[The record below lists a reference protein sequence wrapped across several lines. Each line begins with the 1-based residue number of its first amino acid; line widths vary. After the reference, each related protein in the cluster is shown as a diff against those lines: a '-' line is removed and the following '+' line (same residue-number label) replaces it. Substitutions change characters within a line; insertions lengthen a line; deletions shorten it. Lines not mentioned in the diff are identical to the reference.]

1 VNATITTPVQPTGT
15 YTIDPGHSTIGFVA
29 RHAIVTKVRG
39 TFSDFEGTVSIDAE
53 HPSNSSAQV
62 TIKAMSSDTHN
73 AARDAHLRS
82 NDFFGMATYPGDH
95 LRFHR
100 DRSDGDT
107 EFRVTGDLTLKGVT
121 KPVAVDVE
129 FLGAA
134 TDPSGDERIGFEGKA
149 SVNRTDWGVSWNAA
163 LGRRCTG
170 QREGHHRA
178 RCLRHQERLTSH
190 RRCCR
195 NVGRTV
201 GCQRISPRLRA
212 ILQTSSGAPDHAR
225 PIRRAAPSEAMR
237 PPSGTP
243 WNGGAARSPPFS
255 CLMISPRDSI
265 SINWL
270 TVGDCAHAFNPICS
284 T

>member
-1 VNATITTPVQPTGT
+1 MNATITTPVQFTGT

-82 NDFFGMATYPGDH
+82 NDFFGMATYPEITFVSTAIDQI
-95 LRFHR
+95 
-100 DRSDGDT
+100 GDT

-134 TDPSGDERIGFEGKA
+134 TDPSGNERIGFEGKA

-163 LGRRCTG
+163 LEAGGVLVSEKVTI
-170 QREGHHRA
+170 E
-178 RCLRHQERLTSH
+178 LDVS
-190 RRCCR
+190 
-195 NVGRTV
+195 
-201 GCQRISPRLRA
+201 A
-212 ILQTSSGAPDHAR
+212 IKNA
-225 PIRRAAPSEAMR
+225 
-237 PPSGTP
+237 
-243 WNGGAARSPPFS
+243 
-255 CLMISPRDSI
+255 
-265 SINWL
+265 
-270 TVGDCAHAFNPICS
+270 
-284 T
+284 

>member
-201 GCQRISPRLRA
+201 GLPANLTSAPRHPA
-212 ILQTSSGAPDHAR
+212 NIVGSAR
-225 PIRRAAPSEAMR
+225 PCPSN
-237 PPSGTP
+237 PTSGTV
-243 WNGGAARSPPFS
+243 RSYATS
-255 CLMISPRDSI
+255 QWHTVEWRGSPVPAVLLPHD
-265 SINWL
+265 L
-270 TVGDCAHAFNPICS
+270 PT
-284 T
+284 